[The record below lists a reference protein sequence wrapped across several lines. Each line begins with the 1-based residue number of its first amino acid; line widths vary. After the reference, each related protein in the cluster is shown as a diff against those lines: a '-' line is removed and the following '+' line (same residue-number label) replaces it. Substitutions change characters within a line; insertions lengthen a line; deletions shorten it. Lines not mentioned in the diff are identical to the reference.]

1 MLVGTGG
8 RERRESEFAA
18 LLEEAGL
25 AAEPAMPLIP
35 TYFAVTAR
43 PRKSAAPE
51 RR

>member
-25 AAEPAMPLIP
+25 AAGPATSLIP
-35 TYFAVTAR
+35 TYFAIEAR
-43 PRKSAAPE
+43 RAAAA
-51 RR
+51 